1 MAWSTAP
8 DHETGL
14 RIARALVAEG
24 LAACVNI
31 VPGLLSVYRWQG
43 KVEEDGE
50 VLLIAK
56 TRADRTAACGA
67 RLRELHPYDVP
78 EFVVVSVT
86 DGEPSYLNWVVS
98 ECAP

>member
-31 VPGLLSVYRWQG
+31 VPGLLSVYRWEG
-43 KVEEDGE
+43 GVEEDAE

-56 TRADRTAACGA
+56 TRADRAAACGA
-67 RLRELHPYDVP
+67 RLRELHPYDLP
-78 EFVVVSVT
+78 EFLVVSVA
-86 DGEPSYLNWVVS
+86 DGERPYLDWVTK